1 MKKAMLF
8 VVALMFSVGV
18 NAATLTIDGADST
31 FAQTTSTPGSVV
43 LGGGE
48 VPEGTGTD
56 TWFSQFDVTTDKTT
70 AVKVKWS
77 FNPDALAG
85 ATLEFDNGVDPIKQF
100 FISGDFSFTAMIY
113 EGIVAFVDI
122 VDATQSKMRYDVS
135 VSAVPVPAALFL
147 FAPALLGF
155 LGLRRK
161 SAVAA

>member
-8 VVALMFSVGV
+8 LVALMFSVGV
-18 NAATLTIDGADST
+18 NAATLYIEGTGST
-31 FAQTTSTPGSVV
+31 FAQSAPDSGSVV
-43 LGGGE
+43 LGSGI
-48 VPEGTGTD
+48 VPEGPGT
-56 TWFSQFDVTTDKTT
+56 WYSNFDVTTDKTT

-77 FNPDALAG
+77 FNPDALVG

-113 EGIVAFVDI
+113 EGFVAYVDI
-122 VDATQSKMRYDVS
+122 LDATQSKMRYDVS

-147 FAPALLGF
+147 FAPALLGL

-161 SAVAA
+161 SAIAA